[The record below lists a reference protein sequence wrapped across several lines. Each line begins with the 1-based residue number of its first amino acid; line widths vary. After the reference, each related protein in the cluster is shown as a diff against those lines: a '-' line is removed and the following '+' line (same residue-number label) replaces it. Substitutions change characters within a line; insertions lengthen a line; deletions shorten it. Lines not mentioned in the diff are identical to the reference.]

1 MGRPAVKITADTN
14 ILVRVVTEDDPV
26 QSRRAQ
32 DMLAKAALVALP
44 LSALT
49 ELCWVLERV
58 YGFAKS
64 DVARAVRTLTNAANS
79 AVDIPAVESGLM
91 VLDAGGDFAD
101 GVIAQEGLWLGA
113 ETFVSFDRKA
123 IRLLQ
128 AAGLNAREP
137 A

>member
-1 MGRPAVKITADTN
+1 MKITADTN

-26 QSRRAQ
+26 QSKRAQ
-32 DMLAKAALVALP
+32 EILAAAELVAMP

-49 ELCWVLERV
+49 EMCWVLERV
-58 YGFAKS
+58 YNFPKLE
-64 DVARAVRTLTNAANS
+64 VARAVRTLTNASNV

-91 VLDAGGDFAD
+91 LLDEGGDFAD

-113 ETFVSFDRKA
+113 GTFVSFDRKA

-128 AAGLNAREP
+128 AAGLSAREP

>member
-1 MGRPAVKITADTN
+1 VKVTADTN

-26 QSRRAQ
+26 QSKRAQ
-32 DMLAKAALVALP
+32 EVLAEAELVAMP

-49 ELCWVLERV
+49 EMCWVLERV
-58 YGFAKS
+58 YNLPKLE
-64 DVARAVRTLTNAANS
+64 VARAVRTLTNASNV
-79 AVDIPAVESGLM
+79 AVDIPAVESGLTL
-91 VLDAGGDFAD
+91 LDAGGDFAD

-113 ETFVSFDRKA
+113 EIFVSFDRRA

-128 AAGLNAREP
+128 AAGLSAREP